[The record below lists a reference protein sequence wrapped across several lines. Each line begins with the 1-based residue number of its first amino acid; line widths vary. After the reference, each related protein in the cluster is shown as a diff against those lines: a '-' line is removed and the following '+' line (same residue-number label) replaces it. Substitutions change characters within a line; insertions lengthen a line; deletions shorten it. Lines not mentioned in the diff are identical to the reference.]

1 MPEKIKQNDLA
12 LLLSEERSFLVK
24 IEKNK
29 KLHTDFGIIDLSKA
43 IGKSYGSIIKTH
55 KGKEFVLVKPSIVD
69 FLNKKARMMPQAV
82 RPKDSALIL
91 AFTGINKNSIVV
103 EAGTGSAWLT
113 LFLANYVKKIYSY
126 EKRKDFF
133 ENAKKNIKA
142 SGMKNIVLKN
152 KDIREGIDE
161 KNVDAVILDM
171 QNAETVVNL
180 AYKALKP
187 GGFFVVYSPYIE
199 QVKAVVEEIKKY
211 NFAQV
216 LTVENILR
224 PWDVRGHT
232 LPKRQ
237 GLLHTGFLTFA
248 RKVF

>member
-1 MPEKIKQNDLA
+1 MTKIKQGDLV
-12 LLLSEERSFLVK
+12 LLLSKERGFLVK
-24 IEKNK
+24 VEKGK
-29 KLHTDFGIIDLSKA
+29 KLHTDFGVIDLSNA
-43 IGKSYGSIIKTH
+43 ISKKYNSVVKTH
-55 KGKEFVLVKPSIVD
+55 KGKEFVLAKPSIVD

-82 RPKDSALIL
+82 RPKDAALIL
-91 AFTGINKNSIVV
+91 AFTGLNKNSVVV

-133 ENAKKNIKA
+133 ENAKKNIRA
-142 SGMKNIVLKN
+142 SGLKNIVLKN
-152 KDIREGIDE
+152 KDIRQGIDE
-161 KNVDAVILDM
+161 RNVDAVILDM
-171 QNAETVVNL
+171 KNAEQVVRHVFL
-180 AYKALKP
+180 TLKP
-187 GGFFVVYSPYIE
+187 AAWLVVYSPYIE
-199 QVKAVVEEIKKY
+199 QVKVVVEEIKKY
-211 NFAQV
+211 NFAQI